1 MSFIGQQQYFK
12 SLVIRLQSVFHRFK
26 QGVERNIYPR
36 ALMSIV
42 QNSEVVIDTAKYVA
56 LAYVVS

>member
-1 MSFIGQQQYFK
+1 MSFIGQQQYFTF
-12 SLVIRLQSVFHRFK
+12 LVIRLQSVFHKSK

-42 QNSEVVIDTAKYVA
+42 QNSEVVIDTTKYVA